1 MRFVVHKVA
10 FRRQT
15 FSLRPCPLIDMIGK
29 TGGKA
34 DNLSHF
40 TAMVN
45 KKTFHIGLLLFALF
59 LLPLSALAA
68 AGAQGKKNIV
78 ITLPAETVL
87 TSLQKMLPLDIP
99 SQSRQLQGDITLESL
114 DRLVIHDNIIAVRGV
129 LSGRNLV
136 VTTRLAGQDIQL
148 KVGEVRLPM
157 TCDLQTRFDPAQHK
171 LYVTPRFVDAA
182 QHQNGDNPED
192 ALAPLLGALGG
203 REYPVD
209 LDALEMINIK
219 VGSKSIPIA
228 MEPVKIAGIN
238 NALVFHLLPRVGAPR

>member
-1 MRFVVHKVA
+1 MVHK
-10 FRRQT
+10 RRLSIVLH
-15 FSLRPCPLIDMIGK
+15 SLQGLARLIRIIGK
-29 TGGKA
+29 TGGIA
-34 DNLSHF
+34 DTLSYF

-114 DRLVIHDNIIAVRGV
+114 DQLVIHDNIITVRGV
-129 LSGRNLV
+129 LSGRNLI

-157 TCDLQTRFDPAQHK
+157 TCDLHTRFDPAQHK

-182 QHQNGDNPED
+182 QNGDNQED

-219 VGSKSIPIA
+219 VGAKSIPIA
-228 MEPVKIAGIN
+228 MEPVKIAGID

>member
-1 MRFVVHKVA
+1 MVHK
-10 FRRQT
+10 RRLSIVLH
-15 FSLRPCPLIDMIGK
+15 SLQGLARLIRIIGK
-29 TGGKA
+29 TGGIA
-34 DNLSHF
+34 DTLSYF

-45 KKTFHIGLLLFALF
+45 KKTFHLGLLLFALF

-99 SQSRQLQGDITLESL
+99 SQNRQLQGDITLESL
-114 DRLVIHDNIIAVRGV
+114 DQLVIHDNIITVRGA

-157 TCDLQTRFDPAQHK
+157 TCDLHTRFDPAQRK

-182 QHQNGDNPED
+182 QNAAEQED

-219 VGSKSIPIA
+219 VGAKSIPIA
-228 MEPVKIAGIN
+228 MEPVKIAGID

>member
-1 MRFVVHKVA
+1 MVHK
-10 FRRQT
+10 RRLSIVLH
-15 FSLRPCPLIDMIGK
+15 SLQGLARLIRIIGK
-29 TGGKA
+29 TGGIA
-34 DNLSHF
+34 DTLSYF

-99 SQSRQLQGDITLESL
+99 SQNRQLQGDITLESL
-114 DRLVIHDNIIAVRGV
+114 DQLVIHDNIITVRGA

-157 TCDLQTRFDPAQHK
+157 TCDLHTRFDPAQRK

-182 QHQNGDNPED
+182 QNAAEQED

-219 VGSKSIPIA
+219 VGAKSIPIA
-228 MEPVKIAGIN
+228 MEPVKIAGID